1 MKKLFHFG
9 LLVLLTSGFAQ
20 AQNTWLKNFGSTK
33 FENMDAVATDD
44 SGNVYVAGRMAESM
58 VIGDTTLPKAG
69 GSSYSYFIAKYTSAG
84 NFRWASTVNVAPNIE
99 LVSGIA
105 VDHNFNVYM
114 SINDPGTLFKFDQAG
129 NLIYQKTIQSWKPRL
144 GNVLVDD
151 SNYVWIC
158 GSFSQYN
165 FSLDGLPA
173 MPHNGGT
180 SLYIAKLDTA
190 GTAKLVMPI
199 GCNSISARMGRIA
212 QRDSMIY
219 FTANTSF
226 NVFIGNDTF
235 YNANI
240 TTGCF
245 SKTGTYK
252 WAKSIITP
260 PPSTSLD
267 YIYDIAVTSDHQ
279 VVIAGQFYN
288 PISVSGLVLSNANNK
303 ENFFIASY
311 NSKGTILWAKKS
323 NSIYCSAKA
332 ISVTPDDK
340 IAVAADYAFSF
351 SYDALTV
358 GDGVNGKR
366 FAVLL
371 SINKSG
377 NVEWMKGLGQSD
389 WTYTNAL
396 ATDKQGNWF
405 LGGNYQATTTN
416 TIDGKPL
423 TVVGEVDVYFIK
435 NFYLPQAA
443 GSANYSFCKDGTPT
457 QLVASGVGVKWY
469 ADSAL
474 TQLAYSGT
482 NFTIQLDSVA
492 TYYVVQTQ
500 GGAKSATK
508 KVSAILHDL
517 NPVNLIQQNDTLYVN
532 PAKGK
537 QYSWYK
543 NGALLAGK
551 NAAYLAVTSS
561 GNYHA
566 LMIDSNS
573 CKNYT
578 DTLAMQVTGL
588 SESSTFNVEIYP
600 NPANNLLQ
608 FKANE
613 NITEVAIYNTSGAL
627 VYQQKDAAINQ
638 CNLTELPDGLYLI
651 QLKTRQSSLV
661 KRIVIHHQ

>member
-1 MKKLFHFG
+1 MKKLSHFC
-9 LLVLLTSGFAQ
+9 LLLLLTSSFAQ

-33 FENMDAVATDD
+33 FEYMDAVATDD
-44 SGNVYVAGRMAESM
+44 SGNVYVAGRMAANM
-58 VIGDTTLPKAG
+58 VIGDTTLSKAG
-69 GSSYSYFIAKYTSAG
+69 GNSYSYFLAKYTSGG
-84 NFRWASTVNVAPNIE
+84 NFRWATTVNVAPNIE

-114 SINDPGTLFKFDQAG
+114 SINDPGTLFKFNQEG

-151 SNYVWIC
+151 SNNVWIC

-165 FSLDGLPA
+165 FSFDGLPA

-212 QRDSMIY
+212 LRDSMIY

-226 NVFIGNDTF
+226 NVFIGTDTF

-245 SKTGTYK
+245 SKTGIYK

-260 PPSTSLD
+260 PPSTSLE

-332 ISVTPDDK
+332 IAVTPDDK

-351 SYDALTV
+351 SYDALTA
-358 GDGVNGKR
+358 GDGVSSKR
-366 FAVLL
+366 YAVLL

-389 WTYTNAL
+389 WTYTTAL

-405 LGGNYQATTTN
+405 LGGNYQATNTN

-423 TVVGEVDVYFIK
+423 TVVGESDVYFIK

-443 GSANYSFCKDGTPT
+443 GSDNYSFCKDGTPT
-457 QLVASGVGVKWY
+457 QLVASGLGVKWY

-474 TQLAYSGT
+474 TQLAYAGT
-482 NFTIQLDSVA
+482 NFTILLDSVA

-500 GGAKSATK
+500 GGAISATK
-508 KVSAILHDL
+508 KVSAILHAL
-517 NPVNLIQQNDTLYVN
+517 TPVNLMQQNDTLYIN

-543 NGALLAGK
+543 NGAILTSK

-578 DTLAMQVTGL
+578 DTIFMQVTGL
-588 SESSTFNVEIYP
+588 AEAKSFDVEIYP
-600 NPANNLLQ
+600 NPANQFLQ
-608 FKANE
+608 LKTNE
-613 NITEVAIYNTSGAL
+613 NINEVSVYNTSGAL
-627 VYQQKDAAINQ
+627 VYQQKGAAINQ

-661 KRIVIHHQ
+661 KRIVIQHQ

>member
-33 FENMDAVATDD
+33 FEYMDAVATDD
-44 SGNVYVAGRMAESM
+44 SGNVYVAGRMAANM
-58 VIGDTTLPKAG
+58 VIGDTTLTKV
-69 GSSYSYFIAKYTSAG
+69 GSYSYSYFLAKYTSAG
-84 NFRWASTVNVAPNIE
+84 NFRWATTVGVAPNIE

-105 VDHNFNVYM
+105 VDHTCNVYM

-180 SLYIAKLDTA
+180 SLYIAKLDTT

-199 GCNSISARMGRIA
+199 GSNSISTRMGKIA
-212 QRDSMIY
+212 LRDSLVY
-219 FTANTSF
+219 FTANTYYD
-226 NVFIGNDTF
+226 VYIGNDTF
-235 YNANI
+235 NNANI

-245 SKTGTYK
+245 NKNGTYK
-252 WAKSIITP
+252 WAKIVTTP
-260 PPSTSLD
+260 PPSTSLE
-267 YIYDIAVTSDHQ
+267 YVYDIAVTSDHQ

-323 NSIYCSAKA
+323 NTIYCSAKA

-377 NVEWMKGLGQSD
+377 NVEWLKSLGQSD

-416 TIDGKPL
+416 I
-423 TVVGEVDVYFIK
+423 
-435 NFYLPQAA
+435 
-443 GSANYSFCKDGTPT
+443 
-457 QLVASGVGVKWY
+457 
-469 ADSAL
+469 
-474 TQLAYSGT
+474 
-482 NFTIQLDSVA
+482 
-492 TYYVVQTQ
+492 
-500 GGAKSATK
+500 
-508 KVSAILHDL
+508 
-517 NPVNLIQQNDTLYVN
+517 
-532 PAKGK
+532 
-537 QYSWYK
+537 
-543 NGALLAGK
+543 
-551 NAAYLAVTSS
+551 
-561 GNYHA
+561 
-566 LMIDSNS
+566 
-573 CKNYT
+573 
-578 DTLAMQVTGL
+578 
-588 SESSTFNVEIYP
+588 
-600 NPANNLLQ
+600 
-608 FKANE
+608 
-613 NITEVAIYNTSGAL
+613 
-627 VYQQKDAAINQ
+627 
-638 CNLTELPDGLYLI
+638 
-651 QLKTRQSSLV
+651 
-661 KRIVIHHQ
+661 

>member
-1 MKKLFHFG
+1 MKKHLHICLF
-9 LLVLLTSGFAQ
+9 LIVISSYTQ

-44 SGNVYVAGRMAESM
+44 SGNVYVAGRMAASM
-58 VIGDTTLPKAG
+58 VIGDTTIPKAG
-69 GSSYSYFIAKYTSAG
+69 GSSYSYFLAKYTSAG
-84 NFRWASTVNVAPNIE
+84 NFRWATSVNVAPNIE

-114 SINDPGTLFKFDQAG
+114 SINDPGTLFKFNQAG

-173 MPHNGGT
+173 MPHHGGT

-199 GCNSISARMGRIA
+199 GSNSISTRMGKIA
-212 QRDSMIY
+212 LRDSLVY
-219 FTANTSF
+219 FTANTYYD
-226 NVFIGNDTF
+226 VYIGNDTF
-235 YNANI
+235 NNANI

-245 SKTGTYK
+245 NKKGAYK
-252 WAKSIITP
+252 WAKIVTTP
-260 PPSTSLD
+260 PPSTSLE

-311 NSKGTILWAKKS
+311 NSNGTILWAKKS

-332 ISVTPDDK
+332 IAVTPDDK

-351 SYDALTV
+351 SYDALTA
-358 GDGVNGKR
+358 GDGVSGR
-366 FAVLL
+366 RYAVLL

-389 WTYTNAL
+389 WTYATAI

-457 QLVASGVGVKWY
+457 QLVASGLGVKWY
-469 ADSAL
+469 TDSAL
-474 TQLAYSGT
+474 TQLAYAGT

-492 TYYVVQTQ
+492 TYFVVQTQ
-500 GGAKSATK
+500 GGAQSATK
-508 KVSAILHDL
+508 KVSAVLHAL
-517 NPVNLIQQNDTLYVN
+517 TPVNLIQQNDTLYVN

-551 NAAYLAVTSS
+551 NDAYLAVTSS

-578 DTLAMQVTGL
+578 DTTAMQVTGL
-588 SESSTFNVEIYP
+588 AEATTFTADIYP
-600 NPANNLLQ
+600 NPATQLIQL
-608 FKANE
+608 KANE
-613 NITEVAIYNTSGAL
+613 HITEVLVYNTSGAL
-627 VYQQKDAAINQ
+627 IYQQKAAAITQ
-638 CNLTELPDGLYLI
+638 CNLAELPDGLYFI

-661 KRIVIHHQ
+661 KRIVVQHQ